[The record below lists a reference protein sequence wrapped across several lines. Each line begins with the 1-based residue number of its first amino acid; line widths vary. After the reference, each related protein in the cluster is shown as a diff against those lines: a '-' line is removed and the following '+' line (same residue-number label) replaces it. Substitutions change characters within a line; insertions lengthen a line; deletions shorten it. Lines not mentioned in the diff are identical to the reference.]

1 MLGFG
6 FLFIFENPWVCFTF
20 FFFSLDWVYN
30 LLFRIDVGL
39 FIFLGGFALLQFIY
53 LFIFSD
59 FSSKIFFGL
68 FFLLF
73 ENRTNNFIYLFI

>member
-1 MLGFG
+1 MGL
-6 FLFIFENPWVCFTF
+6 LYLI
-20 FFFSLDWVYN
+20 FFSLDWVYI

-68 FFLLF
+68 FFLLL